1 VTNAEKASS
10 MLGIVQAVHERGKAI
25 IGPSWAVYDE
35 MAALARAD
43 DVDGMITRFITYT
56 RSARGIRLEQR
67 LKVFGKTTLES
78 TQRRFMGIARST

>member
-1 VTNAEKASS
+1 

-25 IGPSWAVYDE
+25 IGPSWAVYDD

-43 DVDGMITRFITYT
+43 DVGGMITCFITYT
-56 RSARGIRLEQR
+56 HSARGIRLDQR

-78 TQRRFMGIARST
+78 IQRRFMGIARST